1 MRLETTISPRRDGVV
16 NVEIDGQK
24 YVFAAD
30 ESGAMVCDV
39 KHDNHAAHLLKQGDN
54 FLPYDEADFVKA
66 AELARGDDDSNDGN
80 DDDDGEDPVDMNAA
94 PIEEP
99 ASVVAAE
106 PAAPKAGRKKK
117 GA

>member
-16 NVEIDGQK
+16 NVEIDSQK

-30 ESGAMVCDV
+30 ESGSMVCDV
-39 KHDNHAAHLLKQGDN
+39 KNDDHAAHLLKQGDN

-66 AELARGDDDSNDGN
+66 AELARGDDDSNDD